1 MESEFEPVVRMEE
14 TPEARIVIFE
24 LPGFRTEDLRV
35 QVNNRGN
42 LIVSGERRV
51 KEPEEKP
58 KAGVRFE
65 KAQSGGEKFRKVIN
79 IPQTVDIDDVTAK
92 LKDQVLRVTLPKTNQ
107 KSPTQDVKGGKKPHA
122 ADLSEQSKPDQRSS
136 PVKAQGLVQERLA
149 AAQNDQSARL
159 PEVKR
164 PDDSEAKARAAAE
177 KSKAE
182 AQSPTQDVKGVE
194 KPHSADLSEQS
205 KPDQRSSPV
214 KAQGWVQGRPEAAQN
229 DQSARL
235 PEVKRPDDSEEK
247 ARAAAEKSKAEAA
260 KHAQE
265 LVHGEPPTATQTQAV
280 SAQTGSKRD
289 RSEVTQGK
297 SEEPKKEDESCLPWP
312 NVQMPEKRIKFPSSL
327 RCSMPSN
334 RRILIASA
342 VLVLSAGMYLSYT
355 LRSRKE
361 D

>member
-58 KAGVRFE
+58 TAGVRFE
-65 KAQSGGEKFRKVIN
+65 KTQSVGQKFRKVIN

-136 PVKAQGLVQERLA
+136 PVKAQGWVQGRPE

-182 AQSPTQDVKGVE
+182 AT
-194 KPHSADLSEQS
+194 
-205 KPDQRSSPV
+205 
-214 KAQGWVQGRPEAAQN
+214 
-229 DQSARL
+229 
-235 PEVKRPDDSEEK
+235 
-247 ARAAAEKSKAEAA
+247 

-280 SAQTGSKRD
+280 SAQTGSERD
-289 RSEVTQGK
+289 RPEVTQGK

-312 NVQMPEKRIKFPSSL
+312 NVQMPEKRIIFPSSL

>member
-1 MESEFEPVVRMEE
+1 MESEFEPVLRMEE

-42 LIVSGERRV
+42 LIVSGERRM

-58 KAGVRFE
+58 KAGVGFE
-65 KAQSGGEKFRKVIN
+65 KTQSGGQKFRKVIN
-79 IPQTVDIDDVTAK
+79 IPQTVDIEDVTAK
-92 LKDQVLRVTLPKTNQ
+92 LKDQLLRVTLPKTNQ
-107 KSPTQDVKGGKKPHA
+107 KSPTQDVKGAKKPHA

-182 AQSPTQDVKGVE
+182 A
-194 KPHSADLSEQS
+194 
-205 KPDQRSSPV
+205 
-214 KAQGWVQGRPEAAQN
+214 
-229 DQSARL
+229 
-235 PEVKRPDDSEEK
+235 
-247 ARAAAEKSKAEAA
+247 A

-280 SAQTGSKRD
+280 SAQTGSERD

-297 SEEPKKEDESCLPWP
+297 SEEPKKEHESCLPCP
-312 NVQMPEKRIKFPSSL
+312 NVQIPEKRIKFPSSL

-334 RRILIASA
+334 RTILIASA
-342 VLVLSAGMYLSYT
+342 VLVLYAGMYLSYT
-355 LRSRKE
+355 SRSRKE